1 MDDQLKNKV
10 YIDNDLF
17 DINTIYQSLPDYDE
31 FRYTIQCEDYYLNS
45 EEYEFKCSLSLTK
58 SSI

>member
-10 YIDNDLF
+10 YIDNELF
-17 DINTIYQSLPDYDE
+17 DINAIYQSLPDYDE
-31 FRYTIQCEDYYLNS
+31 FRYTIQCEDYYLN
-45 EEYEFKCSLSLTK
+45 EYEAEPSLTLTK